1 MSKPITSIIK
11 RSPLFKYSASALKQT
26 DPPLGN
32 EVKVGGSIEGKKS
45 TKKVDSIETEEKI
58 NYPKDEQACSPEYKA
73 KTGKGGPGS
82 KECKEWENTTAAQ
95 RKRAETKVTETCP
108 PGSTGTPPNC
118 TEQTQGDDVDYDVTL
133 MQSNEGTILQP
144 YERARLARNTKQTNR
159 DVRRSKIKLAK
170 NNRKLEKMKKRGKT
184 SGSRY
189 DRLTAKKE
197 ENESELAV
205 NEAAASNQALAVKSG
220 KKQGEKYQK
229 EDTIL
234 TQGKRDVLLQDAD
247 ARNAAI
253 REKRKAD
260 RAAKTAADK
269 AAADKDATDKANKVA
284 DDDARNKKAKVNNIT
299 TGEQGLGVADPAAVN
314 LAGGF
319 GQPLDLYSSTDYSSP
334 FAKRRGYSMKAK
346 SPATKKLQ
354 GAQNTLPQF
363 LQDSIKATPGK
374 MRTALKKGYF
384 KNK

>member
-1 MSKPITSIIK
+1 MSTPITSKIK
-11 RSPLFKYSASALKQT
+11 RSPLTKYSASALKQT
-26 DPPLGN
+26 DPPLGK
-32 EVKVGGSIEGKKS
+32 EVKVGGTLEGKKS
-45 TKKVDSIETEEKI
+45 NKKVDSVKTEKKI
-58 NYPKDEQACSPEYKA
+58 NYPKDEQVCSAQYKA

-82 KECKEWENTTAAQ
+82 KECQAWQDAPAAQ
-95 RKRAETKVTETCP
+95 KKRAETKVTETCP

-133 MQSNEGTILQP
+133 MQKNEGTILQP
-144 YERARLARNTKQTNR
+144 YERARLTRNTKQTNR

-170 NNRKLEKMKKRGKT
+170 NKRKLEKMAKRGKT

-205 NEAAASNQALAVKSG
+205 NETAAANQALAVESG
-220 KKQGEKYQK
+220 GKQGSKYK
-229 EDTIL
+229 KKDTIV
-234 TQGKRDVLLQDAD
+234 TQGQRGPEQQDAD

-260 RAAKTAADK
+260 RAAK

-284 DDDARNKKAKVNNIT
+284 DDDAKKKEAKKNNIT
-299 TGEQGLGVADPAAVN
+299 TGEKGLGVADPAAVN
-314 LAGGF
+314 LSGGF
-319 GQPLDLYSSTDYSSP
+319 GDTLDLYASTDYSSP
-334 FAKRRGYSMKAK
+334 FQKRRGYSMKAK